1 MMSDGTAHEQ
11 HDRDGGP
18 QERPADQDEAERE
31 SRSGGD
37 AEAAGSPAER
47 EAIARDE
54 DDTWSDTEDAGDR
67 SATDR

>member
-1 MMSDGTAHEQ
+1 MSDSPAQEQ
-11 HDRDGGP
+11 HDREGEP
-18 QERPADQDEAERE
+18 QERHADQEEVERE

-54 DDTWSDTEDAGDR
+54 DDTWSDTEDPSDQPARED
-67 SATDR
+67 